1 MASKKLMAVSLMV
14 LMMKALLVGQ
24 VQGVDELNIGVKEGI
39 GTCVKICAPRC
50 FPLFKPIK
58 IALCM
63 ASCMI
68 KCKVQPT
75 PIVFD
80 CTTACANSVINA
92 YNSTD
97 VGRINNIVG
106 SCYKTCKVN
115 N

>member
-39 GTCVKICAPRC
+39 GSCVKICAPRC
-50 FPLFKPIK
+50 FSLFKPIK

-80 CTTACANSVINA
+80 CTTA
-92 YNSTD
+92 Y